1 MGLDRSSA
9 IQSLYSYEARI
20 LHETRRSRGLSNSPD
35 LVGYERSLVCRWRN
49 GIYLPRWDAIAAIAR
64 VTQGAVT
71 AVDWTTAAGEEE
83 ATRRETGRQD
93 AYRQETVG

>member
-1 MGLDRSSA
+1 MKLAHYMKLAGLRDQQFA
-9 IQSLYSYEARI
+9 
-20 LHETRRSRGLSNSPD
+20 D

-71 AVDWTTAAGEEE
+71 AVDWTPAAGEEE